1 MVQKDHLMDGLLNRV
16 FESYHVDF
24 SDIWLGE
31 GEFHLT
37 MKSDPSLGCLN
48 IGSSRISSGPS
59 LRNRWISRCKDPV
72 SDHVDGRLDKSF
84 QILAV
89 TWLIRQLVTKN
100 KFPGNDVDVFQYAQ
114 SVAGSKLL
122 QGLEKTLSSSSL
134 SKLGAE
140 TLRALMRILLFTVS
154 VITWSRPRFQSSPVS
169 ILYVRLLR

>member
-1 MVQKDHLMDGLLNRV
+1 MVQKDHLIDGLLNRI
-16 FESYHVDF
+16 FDFYHVDF

-37 MKSDPSLGCLN
+37 MKSDPSRGCLN

-59 LRNRWISRCKDPV
+59 LRNRWMSRCKDPI
-72 SDHVDGRLDKSF
+72 SDHVDSRLDRSF

-89 TWLIRQLVTKN
+89 TWLVRQLVTTN
-100 KFPGNDVDVFQYAQ
+100 KFPRNDVDGFQYAQ

-140 TLRALMRILLFTVS
+140 TLRALLRILLFTVS
-154 VITWSRPRFQSSPVS
+154 VVTWSRSRFHSSLVS
-169 ILYVRLLR
+169 ILYMRLLR